1 MVYFLEIK
9 CLILFLAIYF
19 SINYSPTNYSVG
31 IDSISDIDIECSQP
45 RPPHAGPPHTSHCM
59 QCDCK
64 YRKGRVVMGS
74 DSRKLPTNC
83 CIFTVD
89 SSHGILD
96 QCIYSDNLINST
108 VREILLWEKPIF
120 GVAEDKWKT
129 TSPPPP
135 HDVVLPL
142 HRDLALL
149 LRPLPGLH
157 HIILQISIDTV

>member
-1 MVYFLEIK
+1 MLA
-9 CLILFLAIYF
+9 LIQSATLTLSA
-19 SINYSPTNYSVG
+19 
-31 IDSISDIDIECSQP
+31 P
-45 RPPHAGPPHTSHCM
+45 RPPHAGPPHTSHCTS
-59 QCDCK
+59 CDCK

-120 GVAEDKWKT
+120 GVAEDNWKT
-129 TSPPPP
+129 TS
-135 HDVVLPL
+135 LPRKML
-142 HRDLALL
+142 CFTSAVTS
-149 LRPLPGLH
+149 PCCCGPCQVC
-157 HIILQISIDTV
+157 IISYSRVDI

>member
-1 MVYFLEIK
+1 MEHIFFLEIK

-31 IDSISDIDIECSQP
+31 IDSISDIDIECSQASS
-45 RPPHAGPPHTSHCM
+45 RWATSHCTS
-59 QCDCK
+59 CDCK

-83 CIFTVD
+83 CVFTVD

-120 GVAEDKWKT
+120 GVAEDNWKT
-129 TSPPPP
+129 TSLPPPQ
-135 HDVVLPL
+135 DVVLHL
-142 HRDLALL
+142 RRDLALL
-149 LRPLPGLH
+149 LRPLPGQH
-157 HIILQISIDTV
+157 TRYSRVDIYRDI